1 MTIFPPRPPSFTC
14 AICGEFRDWSNGRN
28 GGPRFRWHH
37 AAEFDI
43 PPICRC
49 CEKTWGKGI
58 GGWGDL
64 NRDRRIARQISAL
77 AAVLE
82 VEAHRKAHGKA
93 PLYAPA

>member
-14 AICGEFRDWSNGRN
+14 AICGEFRDWSQGY
-28 GGPRFRWHH
+28 GFRWHR
-37 AAEFDI
+37 AAEYDI
-43 PPICRC
+43 PPICRP

-77 AAVLE
+77 AAALE

>member
-14 AICGEFRDWSNGRN
+14 AICGEFRDWSQGHFFN
-28 GGPRFRWHH
+28 FRAY
-37 AAEFDI
+37 AAEYDI
-43 PPICRC
+43 PPICRP

>member
-1 MTIFPPRPPSFTC
+1 MTIYPARPASFTC
-14 AICGEFRDWSNGRN
+14 AICGEFRDWSQGY
-28 GGPRFRWHH
+28 GFRWEY
-37 AAEFDI
+37 APEFDI
-43 PPICRC
+43 PPICRP

-64 NRDRRIARQISAL
+64 NRDRRIARQISAI

>member
-14 AICGEFRDWSNGRN
+14 AICGEFRDWSHGEFH
-28 GGPRFRWHH
+28 RFRAY
-37 AAEFDI
+37 AAEYDI
-43 PPICRC
+43 PPICRH

>member
-14 AICGEFRDWSNGRN
+14 AICGEFRDWSQ
-28 GGPRFRWHH
+28 GPFFNFRAH
-37 AAEFDI
+37 AAEYDI
-43 PPICRC
+43 PPICRP

-64 NRDRRIARQISAL
+64 NRDSRIARQISAL